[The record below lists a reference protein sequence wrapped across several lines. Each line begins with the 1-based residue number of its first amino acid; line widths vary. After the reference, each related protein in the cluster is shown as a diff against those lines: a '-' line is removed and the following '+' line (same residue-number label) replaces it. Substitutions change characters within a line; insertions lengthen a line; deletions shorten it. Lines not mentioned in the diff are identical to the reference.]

1 MPTTYV
7 DLKESEYNII
17 DENVYEKIET
27 ELPLENI
34 NGYEQLLA
42 DIPINDIES
51 VIIDKG
57 KDNADGFKRE
67 LAVSVNGKWSINIK
81 RIF

>member
-67 LAVSVNGKWSINIK
+67 LAVSVNGK
-81 RIF
+81 